1 MFTELKN
8 QLSDLAPQTLQQ
20 LLIDKNIRQTND
32 GYIQFPGR
40 SLQTQFQE
48 TMNFL
53 KTPDTIS
60 LNWNDVC
67 ILGQTIDGD
76 YLAGDQN
83 ETTFF
88 IPSSLLADDTEIH
101 QMAVVDALIALESG
115 NLDSHIISKFN

>member
-1 MFTELKN
+1 MFTELKS
-8 QLSDLAPQTLQQ
+8 QLNDLAPQTLQQ
-20 LLIDKNIRQTND
+20 LLLDKSIRQTND
-32 GYIQFPGR
+32 GYIQFPGQ

-53 KTPDTIS
+53 KSPDTLS
-60 LNWNDVC
+60 LNWDDVR

-101 QMAVVDALIALESG
+101 QMSVIDALIALETG
-115 NLDSHIISKFN
+115 KLDSAIISKFN